1 VVALPARS
9 WRPFAAPAAFLAAVT
24 IVVVGARLLWPHHA
38 AKPAPRAHVP
48 ARSATRHTAPKV
60 AAPAKRYYTVR
71 ASDTLAAIAQRT
83 HTPMADL
90 ERLNPTV
97 QPTALFI
104 GQRLRLK

>member
-1 VVALPARS
+1 MVALPARS

-24 IVVVGARLLWPHHA
+24 IVVVGARMLWPHHA
-38 AKPAPRAHVP
+38 AKPAARARTPVRAAARHSPPRIV
-48 ARSATRHTAPKV
+48 T
-60 AAPAKRYYTVR
+60 PAKRYYTVR
-71 ASDTLAAIAQRT
+71 AGDTLAAIAQRT
-83 HTPMADL
+83 HTPIADL